1 MTDEITVT
9 RNEEKSRYEIHV
21 GDELGGYLELKPR
34 EGGVVGVPHTE
45 IDSAFKGKGL
55 GSKLAGEA
63 LADMARRGEAVRP
76 TCPFISHYLRENEV
90 AGLIVDWP
98 DEEDAG
104 DAATP
109 SETPG

>member
-21 GDELGGYLELKPR
+21 GDELGGFLELEPH
-34 EGGVVGVPHTE
+34 EGGAVVLPHTE

-63 LADMARRGEAVRP
+63 LADMARRGEGVRP

-98 DEEDAG
+98 EEDDAG

-109 SETPG
+109 SETP